1 MMIKSYLK
9 ELNPIT
15 QGIIS
20 ILIISLIAIICLI
33 FGIKSTAVWSLMFT
47 PLLLFCVINPVIG
60 VFYKKKIS
68 YSLLSILI
76 LIVISYY
83 AYFIGNTI
91 SDFSYKQ
98 TQELHFIAALVF
110 IFYFMFISISLI
122 FRGVLHLLQE
132 IDK

>member
-1 MMIKSYLK
+1 MFKSNLK

-20 ILIISLIAIICLI
+20 ILIISLIALISLI
-33 FGIKSTAVWSLMFT
+33 FGIKSTAVWSLLFT
-47 PLLLFCVINPVIG
+47 PLLLYCVFNPVVG
-60 VFYKKKIS
+60 VFFKKKIS
-68 YSLLSILI
+68 YSLLSIPI
-76 LIVISYY
+76 LIIISFY
-83 AYFIGNTI
+83 AYFVGNAI

-122 FRGVLHLLQE
+122 FRGVLHLLHE